1 MPFAVVALVLG
12 ALTLGGFAAG
22 GGPNAET
29 LSALALLKP
38 DSFETLAVG
47 LVLCALLVLLL
58 VPGALVR
65 LLYGRRPVSRSEAPS
80 LGLAEG
86 SSVGGARGGFDAGF
100 RKSEE
105 V

>member
-1 MPFAVVALVLG
+1 MMPFAVVALVLG
-12 ALTLGGFAAG
+12 TLTLGGLAAG
-22 GGPNAET
+22 GNSDT

-47 LVLCALLVLLL
+47 LVVCGLLVLLL

-65 LLYGRRPVSRSEAPS
+65 LLYGRRPLTRSNADSS

-86 SSVGGARGGFDAGF
+86 SSVGGARGGFDAHQ
-100 RKSEE
+100 KSEE